1 MTTTERIYKVSPKGY
16 TRMPKG
22 TEGKE
27 YIRRVCRDGA
37 VTFLPVKVEV
47 TFIRP
52 QEPAQDD
59 QQPPQ
64 ETTNPPAEED
74 PLQPGQV

>member
-47 TFIRP
+47 KFIG